1 MSASPSASA
10 TASPTAPIRV
20 ERGEATDEELAAL
33 AVLLFSRSALA
44 GPGTELG
51 SPGTASWRP
60 HPFHAPHSWQRT

>member
-1 MSASPSASA
+1 MSASPAPA
-10 TASPTAPIRV
+10 PAASPTAPIRV
-20 ERGEATDEELAAL
+20 EKGEATAEELAAL
-33 AVLLFSRSALA
+33 AVLLFSRSAQA